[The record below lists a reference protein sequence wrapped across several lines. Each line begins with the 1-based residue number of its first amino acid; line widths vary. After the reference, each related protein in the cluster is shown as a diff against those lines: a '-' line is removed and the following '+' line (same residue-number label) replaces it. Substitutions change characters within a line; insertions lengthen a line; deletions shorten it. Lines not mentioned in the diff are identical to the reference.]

1 MHLARCG
8 IVCKDKKY
16 GSFGIRRLKVFNQA
30 LLSKWLSRFANEH
43 DILWR
48 KFIQAKYGEMDG
60 GWSTLVRVQG
70 VGMDNLH
77 GKEDRKGKFSVK
89 SYYISFSGG
98 SQEMFLAKEIWR
110 SLKNLSFCMG
120 SSSKED
126 LNHRYPHEK
135 RVDNGK

>member
-60 GWSTLVRVQG
+60 GWSTLGVRG
-70 VGMDNLH
+70 SFG
-77 GKEDRKGKFSVK
+77 
-89 SYYISFSGG
+89 IS
-98 SQEMFLAKEIWR
+98 LLWKTVRR
-110 SLKNLSFCMG
+110 S
-120 SSSKED
+120 
-126 LNHRYPHEK
+126 
-135 RVDNGK
+135 